1 MQKPTLKP
9 LPKLLA
15 KPLKALLKQPLKALP
30 TQLLLLLAQPL
41 KPLKQPLKPLKAPLL
56 LLKKLLSKLFATS
69 ESGRAV
75 PQGAALFFCP
85 LQFGQNRLTDQP
97 AARSAAVVGI
107 AAPVAAFA
115 GASVTFV
122 NRPRDLRDP
131 GFARRA

>member
-9 LPKLLA
+9 LP

-30 TQLLLLLAQPL
+30 TQLLLLLVQPL

-75 PQGAALFFCP
+75 PQGAALFFGRLDRLQTDYVVCKQIIPP
-85 LQFGQNRLTDQP
+85 LNIFPLFVIP
-97 AARSAAVVGI
+97 ANAGIQGAPSALD
-107 AAPVAAFA
+107 
-115 GASVTFV
+115 
-122 NRPRDLRDP
+122 PRVRGDDN
-131 GFARRA
+131 